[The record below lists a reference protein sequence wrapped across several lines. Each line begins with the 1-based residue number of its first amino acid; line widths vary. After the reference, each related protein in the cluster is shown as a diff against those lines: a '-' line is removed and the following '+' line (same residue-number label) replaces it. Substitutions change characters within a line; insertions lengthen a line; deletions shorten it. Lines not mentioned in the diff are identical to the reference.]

1 MGMERFNKKLHIA
14 RRGVV
19 YSLVLC
25 CLILLIGG
33 LGFWMLDPGV
43 DTLSDGLWLAFT
55 TAATV
60 GYGDVVPS
68 TPASRGFAV
77 VVVLLGL
84 AVLSLATASL
94 AAIFCGKRRG
104 RRRRPAGARPA
115 ARDQFAAR
123 GHPGAARRGAQPGPT
138 GLRPAHFKGAP
149 PAPQMKTGVGKQP
162 PCPLRK
168 TRVLICVVSC
178 KLDFLLLCAV
188 YQPAV
193 EQRNLPGWT
202 KGYH

>member
-1 MGMERFNKKLHIA
+1 MGMERIDKKLHIA

-25 CLILLIGG
+25 FLILLIGG
-33 LGFWMLDPGV
+33 VGFWLLDPHV
-43 DTLSDGLWLAFT
+43 HTLSEGLWLAFT

-94 AAIFCGKRRG
+94 AAIFVEKDV
-104 RRRRPAGARPA
+104 AEEE
-115 ARDQFAAR
+115 DLL
-123 GHPGAARRGAQPGPT
+123 AQDL
-138 GLRPAHFKGAP
+138 LREIHL
-149 PAPQMKTGVGKQP
+149 
-162 PCPLRK
+162 LREDI
-168 TRVLICVVSC
+168 RVLRSEVQC
-178 KLDFLLLCAV
+178 LRAPLL
-188 YQPAV
+188 
-193 EQRNLPGWT
+193 RT
-202 KGYH
+202 